1 MDEKDLGR
9 VFGEA
14 VVRYGVWA
22 KNNGLPDAFKQL
34 ANNGSAVV
42 EVFLREPNLR
52 VVEGPD
58 VDAYEAEISNLKAK
72 VEEQKKEIKSLN
84 VLLEEQKTV
93 IIETPPMEESEVEP
107 ALLEPIEE
115 KPKPKRKRKQK

>member
-1 MDEKDLGR
+1 
-9 VFGEA
+9 
-14 VVRYGVWA
+14 
-22 KNNGLPDAFKQL
+22 
-34 ANNGSAVV
+34 
-42 EVFLREPNLR
+42 LR

-58 VDAYEAEISNLKAK
+58 VDAYEAEISYLKAK